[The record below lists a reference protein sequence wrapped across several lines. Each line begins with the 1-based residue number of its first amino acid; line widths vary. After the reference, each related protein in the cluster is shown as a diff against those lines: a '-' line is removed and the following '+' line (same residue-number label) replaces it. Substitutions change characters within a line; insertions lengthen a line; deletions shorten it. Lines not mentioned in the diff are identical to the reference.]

1 MSRSST
7 RSLLFLAFLLG
18 TSSTLI
24 AVLLPGESFAYR
36 DLEAH
41 VAIETG
47 AAFAAG
53 LAGLLAYGRAVRTR
67 SLSDAILATS
77 LLMLFAANGAY
88 ALAPLLAGAES
99 GRFTTWAPLAA
110 RGLATFG
117 LLAAA
122 LAGER
127 QMEAPRRM
135 TAQFLVGGVT
145 LFVLAGAAVAALGR
159 RLPEALEIDL
169 QAGGAPVIT
178 AHPVLAAIQL
188 VLTVVCAV
196 AAVGFARQHL
206 RTHEPLRLWLAAGV
220 LLSAFAHF
228 NQSLSPTVFTEY
240 VYVSDF
246 LRLAFYLMLLT
257 GALLEIAGYQRGL
270 AEGAVLFER
279 RRMARDLHDGLAQEL
294 AYLTGQVRRLRRHVD
309 DPERVDGIVR
319 SAERALDESRI
330 AISALHLP
338 VDGPLP
344 EALATMA
351 SEAGRGQL
359 AVDLDVTHDHEL
371 APGTREAL
379 LRIVA
384 EAAGN
389 AVRHG
394 GASSMRITLDG
405 AQGLLLRLEDDGRGF
420 DADAPKRPDAYGLRG
435 MRERTEQLGG
445 RMRIDS
451 VPERGTTIEV
461 ELP

>member
-1 MSRSST
+1 MSRST
-7 RSLLFLAFLLG
+7 ARSLLLVALLLG
-18 TSSTLI
+18 SGSTLI
-24 AVLLPGESFAYR
+24 VLLAGESFAYR

-67 SLSDAILATS
+67 SLSDAILATA

-88 ALAPLLAGAES
+88 ALAPLLAGWES
-99 GRFTTWAPLAA
+99 GRFTTWAPVLV
-110 RGLATFG
+110 RGLASIG

-122 LAGER
+122 LAHGRE
-127 QMEAPRRM
+127 MDAPRRM
-135 TAQFLVGGVT
+135 AAQLLVGGLTV
-145 LFVLAGAAVAALGR
+145 FVLAGVAVAALGS
-159 RLPEALEIDL
+159 RLPEAVEIDL
-169 QAGGAPVIT
+169 AAGGAPVIT
-178 AHPVLAAIQL
+178 ASPGLAAIQIL
-188 VLTVVCAV
+188 LTVVCAV
-196 AAVGFARQHL
+196 AAFGFARQHG
-206 RTHEPLRLWLAAGV
+206 RTGDPLRVWLSAGV

-228 NQSLSPTVFTEY
+228 NQALSPTVFTEY

-246 LRLAFYLMLLT
+246 LRLAFYLLLLT
-257 GALLEIAGYQRGL
+257 GSLLEIAAYQRGL
-270 AEGAVLFER
+270 AEGAVLLER

-294 AYLTGQVRRLRRHVD
+294 AFLTGQVRRLRRHVD

-319 SAERALDESRI
+319 SAERALGESRI

-344 EALATMA
+344 EALRAMA
-351 SEAGRGQL
+351 SEAGRGRL
-359 AVDLDVTHDHEL
+359 AVDLDVTRDHEIRP
-371 APGTREAL
+371 AIREAL

-394 GASSMRITLDG
+394 GASTMRITLDG
-405 AQGLLLRLEDDGRGF
+405 AEGLLLRLEDDGRGF
-420 DADAPKRPDAYGLRG
+420 DVGAPARPDAYGLRG

-445 RMRIDS
+445 QMRVDS
-451 VPERGTTIEV
+451 VPDRGTTIEV